1 MSIKNKAI
9 IAFLSLFVAFGSL
22 NGASFNC
29 KKAGTFIEHTICND
43 DKLSKLDEDLAKAY
57 KSAKKKTDKNALKKE
72 QRKWLKTKR
81 KSCQD
86 VKCLRRVYA
95 ERVDELNAYGS
106 KQETLQEC
114 IDRDFSTQ
122 GMLNCS
128 YNDTKRQTKR
138 MNKFYNALLPHL
150 SSYKKKELKI
160 AQESWVNFREAHCT
174 FSDDSDKQGTMYR
187 LSRPGCL
194 NSMTKGRADYF
205 QNKVKYI
212 DSI

>member
-95 ERVDELNAYGS
+95 ERVDELNAYGNS
-106 KQETLQEC
+106 NTPTWAGNYYKGDASISIKKDLSFMYIVMNPVKGLNMCDIEGKFSQQRDTLSFSEEGC
-114 IDRDFSTQ
+114 SVKIKSLNNSTLSAKIVDCDIFCGDGMYIID
-122 GMLNCS
+122 G
-128 YNDTKRQTKR
+128 
-138 MNKFYNALLPHL
+138 KF
-150 SSYKKKELKI
+150 K
-160 AQESWVNFREAHCT
+160 
-174 FSDDSDKQGTMYR
+174 
-187 LSRPGCL
+187 
-194 NSMTKGRADYF
+194 
-205 QNKVKYI
+205 
-212 DSI
+212 

>member
-86 VKCLRRVYA
+86 VKCLRRVYT
-95 ERVDELNAYGS
+95 ERVDELNAYGNS
-106 KQETLQEC
+106 STPTWAGRYHKGDADISIENNLSFMYVAMNPAKGFNMCNIEGKFSQQRDTL
-114 IDRDFSTQ
+114 S
-122 GMLNCS
+122 
-128 YNDTKRQTKR
+128 
-138 MNKFYNALLPHL
+138 
-150 SSYKKKELKI
+150 
-160 AQESWVNFREAHCT
+160 
-174 FSDDSDKQGTMYR
+174 FSDGACSVKIKSLNNST
-187 LSRPGCL
+187 LS
-194 NSMTKGRADYF
+194 
-205 QNKVKYI
+205 VKIVNCDDFCGNGIYI
-212 DSI
+212 IDGKFKK

>member
-95 ERVDELNAYGS
+95 ERVDELNAYGNS
-106 KQETLQEC
+106 STPTWAGNYHKGDASISIKKDLSFMYIRISEMGNMCIVEGEFVQHRDTL
-114 IDRDFSTQ
+114 
-122 GMLNCS
+122 
-128 YNDTKRQTKR
+128 
-138 MNKFYNALLPHL
+138 
-150 SSYKKKELKI
+150 SYKDYECSVIIKSMNNSVIDISLNNCNYCRMGDYEGVGKFKK
-160 AQESWVNFREAHCT
+160 
-174 FSDDSDKQGTMYR
+174 
-187 LSRPGCL
+187 
-194 NSMTKGRADYF
+194 
-205 QNKVKYI
+205 
-212 DSI
+212 